1 MIREVCVGD
10 ERDHA
15 LRRIADVGIETVADL
30 EIPERIRIWDLGA
43 GESQV
48 LARGLVETRSEV
60 VLDDLAARRCA
71 HGLGLLMVGTLGV
84 ILLSRQRGMIDAARP
99 LLEELRGL
107 GFRLS
112 SSLMNEAL
120 SKVGE

>member
-1 MIREVCVGD
+1 M
-10 ERDHA
+10 
-15 LRRIADVGIETVADL
+15 ADL

-71 HGLGLLMVGTLGV
+71 QGLGLLMVGTLGV
-84 ILLSRQRGMIDAARP
+84 ILLSRQRGLIDAARP
-99 LLEELRGL
+99 LLEELRDF

-112 SSLMNEAL
+112 STLMNEAL
-120 SKVGE
+120 GKVGE